1 MARRRFADGGASDD
15 NALGDLGVGT
25 LPSFLTQLSP
35 LSQNDI
41 QPTDEAVQS
50 WVSAGHP
57 LEQAQQLAAINGPYR
72 ASDFSTPSGSSDAT
86 AGPPPSAGSTDL
98 GTSPGSASVKRAQQH
113 DNNKSWLQ
121 QQPPWVRALMGG
133 GMAAMLS
140 GASAS
145 QENKALAGALGGGAL
160 GSILTYFLSKY
171 GKPNSTTNTSGTDTS
186 STTYRK
192 GGSMPRIRMPH
203 ARRFQMGGA
212 AGGASF
218 NPPPGFN
225 PAMLQAAL
233 AQQAQGG
240 GGMPPGMPP
249 GPPPGGPLG
258 GMPAGAPPPGA
269 AMGPNPGLQAALQAA
284 QMRQMQPPMAQPGAG
299 APAPALAG
307 IPGGGMPNQMGAPNP
322 AALAQMRAA
331 LQAPG
336 TSTPRPPGTPAVA
349 AIPPAVGQP
358 PGGANAY
365 LNARRRAAGAAPAA
379 GTLFRKGGSVS
390 VDGDTEAKKARPD
403 RQWGKEK
410 SAEELPPEP
419 EKKAKGGSIKK
430 RAPKVSIAVV
440 AKKPPVPTLSPYDDE
455 ADEAPPP
462 SAPPSAPGMAKGGK
476 WIQKSIKHPGA
487 LHKQLGVP
495 QGKKIPEGKLEKA
508 AKAPG
513 KLGKRARLAET
524 LKGMNKAKGG
534 ECKDKMA
541 AGGAAK
547 VRHGFPNTIKAPK
560 RLAKGGKVRGCGTAT
575 KGCNFSGVY

>member
-1 MARRRFADGGASDD
+1 MARRFADGGASDD

-35 LSQNDI
+35 LSQNSI
-41 QPTDEAVQS
+41 QPSDEAVQS
-50 WVSAGHP
+50 WLDTGQP
-57 LEQAQQLAAINGPYR
+57 LDQARQLAAINGPYPG
-72 ASDFSTPSGSSDAT
+72 ASAFNTPGGPSDTT
-86 AGPPPSAGSTDL
+86 AGPPATAGSTTL
-98 GTSPGSASVKRAQQH
+98 GTSPGPASVKSAQQH
-113 DNNKSWLQ
+113 DNKSWLQ

-192 GGSMPRIRMPH
+192 GGSMPRIRVPH

-218 NPPPGFN
+218 NPSPGFN

-233 AQQAQGG
+233 AQQAQAGG
-240 GGMPPGMPP
+240 VPPGMAP
-249 GPPPGGPLG
+249 GLPPGGV
-258 GMPAGAPPPGA
+258 PPGGA
-269 AMGPNPGLQAALQAA
+269 AMGLGANPGLQAALAQQAS
-284 QMRQMQPPMAQPGAG
+284 QMRPMPPPMPQPGVAG
-299 APAPALAG
+299 PPPALAG
-307 IPGGGMPNQMGAPNP
+307 LPGGGPGTMMNQAAAPSP
-322 AALAQMRAA
+322 AALAQMRQA
-331 LQAPG
+331 LQGQTAG
-336 TSTPRPPGTPAVA
+336 VPRPPGTPPVA

-358 PGGANAY
+358 PGGVNAVQ
-365 LNARRRAAGAAPAA
+365 NALMRRRAAGAAPAA
-379 GTLFRKGGSVS
+379 GPMFRKGGSVS
-390 VDGDTEAKKARPD
+390 VDGDTEAKKSRPD
-403 RQWGKEK
+403 RQWGKDK

-440 AKKPPVPTLSPYDDE
+440 SKKAPVPTPSPYDDE

-541 AGGAAK
+541 AGGVAK

-560 RLAKGGKVRGCGTAT
+560 RLAKGGKVRGCGAAT